1 MRVLPQSAGLP
12 IEGSE
17 IRRSESMII
26 LCADDYAMTE
36 GISRAIGELAA
47 AKRLSATSV
56 MVNTPH
62 WPAAAPRLRAHRGH
76 LSIGL
81 HLNLTLGA
89 PVGPMPR
96 LAPAGTFPRAGG
108 LVGRALLGLLDGDEV
123 RGEIERQLDRF
134 EMGLQLPPDHVDG
147 HQHAHVLPSV
157 RGTLLRVLQRRY
169 PTRPP
174 LIRDPSDRLGA
185 IAARRVAAPKAMSIS
200 ALALGLARAAQ
211 RRGLP
216 VNDSFAGFSSFDE
229 RMPYVD
235 ELRRVLLQ
243 PGRRHL
249 VMCHPGHPDEEL
261 ARLDPVVARRRM
273 EYDAI
278 MRDPDLPRCIWRP
291 WRNADGPAIDWSEPT
306 GLSVEQ
312 GQ

>member
-1 MRVLPQSAGLP
+1 
-12 IEGSE
+12 
-17 IRRSESMII
+17 MII

-36 GISRAIGELAA
+36 GISRAVGELAA

-56 MVNTPH
+56 MVNSAH

-89 PVGPMPR
+89 PLGPMPR
-96 LAPAGTFPRAGG
+96 LAPAGRLPGAGS
-108 LVGRALLGLLDGDEV
+108 LVARALCGLLDGEEV
-123 RGEIERQLDRF
+123 RGEVVRQLDRF
-134 EMGLQLPPDHVDG
+134 ETGLQFPPDHIDG
-147 HQHAHVLPSV
+147 HQHIHVLPRV
-157 RGTLLRVLQRRY
+157 RRALLQAAQRRY

-174 LIRDPSDRLGA
+174 LIRVPSGRLA
-185 IAARRVAAPKAMSIS
+185 TIAERRVAVPKAMSVA
-200 ALALGLARAAQ
+200 ALALGLADAAEG
-211 RRGLP
+211 RGLP

-229 RMPYVD
+229 RTSYAH
-235 ELRRVLLQ
+235 ELESALQQ

-273 EYDAI
+273 EYEAI
-278 MRDPDLPRCIWRP
+278 MRDPELPQRIWRP
-291 WRNADGPAIDWSEPT
+291 WRNADGPAIDWSAV
-306 GLSVEQ
+306 GD
-312 GQ
+312 